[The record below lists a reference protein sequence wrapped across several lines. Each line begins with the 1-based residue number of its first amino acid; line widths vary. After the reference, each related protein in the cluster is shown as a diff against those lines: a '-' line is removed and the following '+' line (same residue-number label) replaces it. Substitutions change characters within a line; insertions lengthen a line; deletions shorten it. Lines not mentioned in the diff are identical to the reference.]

1 MRIREF
7 TAMITRVREAWTG
20 RNDSGVTAV
29 LVAMMMFLLMG
40 FAAVAVDSGILFN
53 DRRQQQSA
61 ADGGALAAVQFAR
74 TTLPTTNCGALS
86 GIDYAACRGAE
97 EAIDVVEGTL
107 PGRYA
112 LVDWINCFDADKPVL
127 EYTQSS
133 TLSHCISFTDNL

>member
-40 FAAVAVDSGILFN
+40 FAAVAVDSGILFS

-61 ADGGALAAVQFAR
+61 ADGGALAAVQFAK
-74 TTLPTTNCGALS
+74 TGLPTVECTGLS
-86 GIDYAACRGAE
+86 GTARAACRGAE
-97 EAIDVVEGTL
+97 
-107 PGRYA
+107 
-112 LVDWINCFDADKPVL
+112 
-127 EYTQSS
+127 
-133 TLSHCISFTDNL
+133 